1 MCEPIRKHEFNTY
14 KKLGKQMVKYIK
26 NPENGGIGLA
36 APQIGINKRI
46 IVCGIPVDKSDEN
59 YAILLMYNPEIT
71 EVGDQKDVFEEG
83 CLSLPGVTGNVERPT
98 SVTVE
103 YQDEKGK
110 KMKRSLEWF
119 WARVVQHEIDHIN
132 GILFID
138 KLFST
143 PK

>member
-1 MCEPIRKHEFNTY
+1 
-14 KKLGKQMVKYIK
+14 MVKYIK

-110 KMKRSLEWF
+110 KMKRSLE
-119 WARVVQHEIDHIN
+119 
-132 GILFID
+132 
-138 KLFST
+138 
-143 PK
+143 